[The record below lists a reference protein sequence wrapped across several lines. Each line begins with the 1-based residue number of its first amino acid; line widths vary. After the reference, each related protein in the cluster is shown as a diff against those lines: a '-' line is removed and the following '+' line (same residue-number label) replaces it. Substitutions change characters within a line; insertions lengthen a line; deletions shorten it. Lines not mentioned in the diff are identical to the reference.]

1 MKKIFGFLL
10 TTTLFVLYS
19 FGYQAFSQN
28 RTIVNAE
35 KDSSILMIVET
46 PPEFK
51 GGEKARIDFLV
62 KNITYPIEAREAGI
76 EGVVF
81 ITFVI
86 EIDGSIS
93 NIKVLRGIGGGCDDE
108 AVRVIRLMPKWTPG
122 KQNGKEVRV
131 QFNMP
136 IKFSFGKKDDDK
148 KNDKLK

>member
-51 GGEKARIDFLV
+51 GGEKA
-62 KNITYPIEAREAGI
+62 
-76 EGVVF
+76 
-81 ITFVI
+81 
-86 EIDGSIS
+86 
-93 NIKVLRGIGGGCDDE
+93 
-108 AVRVIRLMPKWTPG
+108 
-122 KQNGKEVRV
+122 
-131 QFNMP
+131 
-136 IKFSFGKKDDDK
+136 
-148 KNDKLK
+148 

>member
-1 MKKIFGFLL
+1 M
-10 TTTLFVLYS
+10 
-19 FGYQAFSQN
+19 
-28 RTIVNAE
+28 
-35 KDSSILMIVET
+35 
-46 PPEFK
+46 
-51 GGEKARIDFLV
+51 V